1 MIWPDIPFSFLHSDP
16 GTPEFLARISNSFS
30 TVKLVKRW
38 FYGSRV
44 TLYSLLLFF
53 FFFFSDLVSKSS
65 NHGGEGRR
73 VYAGTD
79 DDSRDESSFIR
90 RPIGFSTTAALKS
103 GVPGSLP
110 SWNLIHTE
118 VQVESGMHPT
128 TLSTLEIMRNLGLDR
143 YHASIIPTRCCHV
156 PSSLLHR
163 YFRDAT
169 NVQLSAR
176 N

>member
-1 MIWPDIPFSFLHSDP
+1 MILELQNF
-16 GTPEFLARISNSFS
+16 SNSFS
-30 TVKLVKRW
+30 TVKLV
-38 FYGSRV
+38 
-44 TLYSLLLFF
+44 TLRIESDFIFASFVF

-110 SWNLIHTE
+110 S
-118 VQVESGMHPT
+118 
-128 TLSTLEIMRNLGLDR
+128 
-143 YHASIIPTRCCHV
+143 
-156 PSSLLHR
+156 
-163 YFRDAT
+163 
-169 NVQLSAR
+169 
-176 N
+176 